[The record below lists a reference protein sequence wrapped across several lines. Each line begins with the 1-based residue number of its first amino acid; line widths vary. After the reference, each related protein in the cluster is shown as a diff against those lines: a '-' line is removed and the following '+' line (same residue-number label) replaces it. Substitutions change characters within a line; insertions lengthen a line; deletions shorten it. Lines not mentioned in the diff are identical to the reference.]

1 MSLLHQDSPE
11 EIDDAALGEELTKG
25 SSHVVWA
32 RIIAAVVVTIVI
44 AVYMIA
50 GEKPPAA
57 AGEIVA
63 VWAYPHHVESS
74 GLDANGAAMPKEVF
88 DQVLL
93 FAQIR
98 LRNQSKHPLFLHQ
111 IMANAALE
119 DGVHTSY
126 AATASDYD
134 RVFIA
139 YPGIPVPH
147 GKALPIDATIEPGQ
161 TVEGTVVSAFRLTKQ
176 QWDARKELNFT
187 FAFRYQPSLVVA
199 SHAAVIEQ

>member
-11 EIDDAALGEELTKG
+11 LDDAALGEEFTKG

-32 RIIAAVVVTIVI
+32 SITAAVLVSIAI
-44 AVYMIA
+44 AVYVIA
-50 GEKPPAA
+50 GQKPPVAT
-57 AGEIVA
+57 GEIVTI
-63 VWAYPHHVESS
+63 WAYAHHPESS
-74 GLDANGAAMPKEVF
+74 GLDANGAAMSKVSF
-88 DQVLL
+88 DQVLV

-98 LRNQSKHPLFLHQ
+98 LHNQRNHPLFLHN
-111 IMANAALE
+111 IATNAVLE

-147 GKALPIDATIEPGQ
+147 GKALPTEVTIEPGQ
-161 TVEGTVVSAFRLTKQ
+161 TVEGTVVSSFRVTKE
-176 QWDARKELNFT
+176 QWDARKSLT
-187 FAFRYQPSLVVA
+187 MTVAFRYQPSVVLTPHSA
-199 SHAAVIEQ
+199 EIEP